1 MGRSTRRS
9 NTSAASPTPR
19 QSRPA
24 CSIRGKRPGP
34 SPIGPKIELGRSY
47 RPSNDVVVRE
57 IEGEIVIVPLTS
69 GIGDIE
75 DELLSLNET
84 GRAIW
89 ERLDGSRPL
98 AEVVAEL
105 EAEYEGGE
113 GLVQSDVVGFLQEL
127 FDRRMIVEKG

>member
-1 MGRSTRRS
+1 MTD
-9 NTSAASPTPR
+9 
-19 QSRPA
+19 
-24 CSIRGKRPGP
+24 
-34 SPIGPKIELGRSY
+34 KIELGRAY
-47 RPSNDVVVRE
+47 RPSEDVVVRE
-57 IEGEIVIVPLTS
+57 IEGEIVIVPLAS

-98 AEVVAEL
+98 AEVVADL
-105 EAEYEGGE
+105 EAEYEDDG
-113 GLVQSDVVGFLQEL
+113 GLVRSDVVGFIQEL